1 MERIENLE
9 TDPSMYG
16 TSIYDKTG
24 IVDQWGKGWIEFS
37 IYGAGA
43 RGCSYERE

>member
-1 MERIENLE
+1 MYGVGQTNWPMERIENLE

-24 IVDQWGKGWIEFS
+24 IVDQ
-37 IYGAGA
+37 
-43 RGCSYERE
+43 